1 MKTILNIWGG
11 KHVDVFIANMNVV
24 QDAWIYE
31 YYHWRISKQLDE
43 CNSFE
48 GDKSLSLIIE
58 LPIKSYLCLPNVF
71 FSEHQQTRIII
82 FSTLW
87 LYYQIHWILF
97 IVLTWPYETC
107 IFIHNRN
114 DILRLDATHNEI
126 CISIPLVL
134 WSYWIE
140 LYEENIISFKR

>member
-107 IFIHNRN
+107 ILYIIKTNKKCGSVFNS
-114 DILRLDATHNEI
+114 ILNSCYLPKLNTFFWM
-126 CISIPLVL
+126 VGG
-134 WSYWIE
+134 
-140 LYEENIISFKR
+140 